1 MSVGKQEIPASA
13 RFARWLLEWAVR
25 HWPEETRPWGL
36 ALAAEIDETASAF
49 ETVRWSLGG
58 IMLFTRSVLSGAW
71 AWMKLPA
78 GGSLPGASG
87 PQGPSLL
94 PKRSR
99 VFTVAILATAA
110 LLLFLPVGREAIRTV
125 RASWQEFQE
134 SASDQ
139 RTLEELAAR
148 AEKEKDAGTLAFV
161 ALSTTD
167 PKRAATLT
175 ERAVSLDPE
184 LIWVYAARNHRPS
197 FDPPREEWLARLKAA
212 DPGNAVPDLL
222 MASAL
227 ADPRVD
233 MLYAHGTPKAADFE
247 VLEAAS
253 KWKLLMERA
262 YGAPRYD
269 SYFQKHCQLTRAVWN
284 RERNLPPT
292 FIFSGLWSHAI
303 PDLLNLR
310 SFAEFKMHQA
320 RKARA
325 AGDLQRAESLI
336 GEVDVFALRMADG
349 SGTKI
354 EKLIALAISK
364 SANKGLA
371 DLFASSAR
379 PQDARRVALRLDE
392 IERSVQG
399 MRPRGD
405 PGGRSGGEQ
414 AFRREA
420 MLLQGFGI
428 LALLAGLEALA
439 SVLLLEMWPGRM
451 RNAQTRWRRAL
462 CWMADYAPAT
472 LLVAIGAFLMSFL
485 PFQHAFAEYRASSYM
500 LLNDERLMGA
510 MWGLM
515 EIPEY
520 VMGVNARVSIW
531 AFVTIALAALLVFV
545 LVRGIY
551 RTRRAAP
558 NPA

>member
-1 MSVGKQEIPASA
+1 M
-13 RFARWLLEWAVR
+13 
-25 HWPEETRPWGL
+25 
-36 ALAAEIDETASAF
+36 
-49 ETVRWSLGG
+49 
-58 IMLFTRSVLSGAW
+58 
-71 AWMKLPA
+71 
-78 GGSLPGASG
+78 
-87 PQGPSLL
+87 
-94 PKRSR
+94 
-99 VFTVAILATAA
+99 FTVAILATAA
-110 LLLFLPVGREAIRTV
+110 LLLFLPLGREAIRTA
-125 RASWQEFQE
+125 RASWQGFQE

-148 AEKEKDAGTLAFV
+148 AEKEEDAGTLAFV

-167 PKRAATLT
+167 PKRAAALT
-175 ERAVSLDPE
+175 ERAVSLDRE
-184 LIWVYAARNHRPS
+184 RIWVYGARNHRPN
-197 FDPPREEWLARLKAA
+197 FDPPGEEWLARLKGA

-222 MASAL
+222 MANAL

-233 MLYAHGTPKAADFE
+233 MLYAHGTPKDADFE

-253 KWKLLMERA
+253 QWKLLMERA

-269 SYFQKHCQLTRAVWN
+269 SYFQKHYQLTRAVWN

-292 FIFSGLWSHAI
+292 FIFSGLLSHAI
-303 PDLLNLR
+303 PNLLNLM
-310 SFAEFKMHQA
+310 SFAEFKMYQA
-320 RKARA
+320 RQARS
-325 AGDLQRAESLI
+325 AGDLRRAESLI

-371 DLFASSAR
+371 DLLASPAR

-405 PGGRSGGEQ
+405 PRGRSGGAGFPERGY
-414 AFRREA
+414 AAPGIRHSSRARRTR
-420 MLLQGFGI
+420 G
-428 LALLAGLEALA
+428 
-439 SVLLLEMWPGRM
+439 VLLLEMWPGRM

>member
-1 MSVGKQEIPASA
+1 
-13 RFARWLLEWAVR
+13 
-25 HWPEETRPWGL
+25 
-36 ALAAEIDETASAF
+36 
-49 ETVRWSLGG
+49 
-58 IMLFTRSVLSGAW
+58 
-71 AWMKLPA
+71 
-78 GGSLPGASG
+78 
-87 PQGPSLL
+87 
-94 PKRSR
+94 
-99 VFTVAILATAA
+99 
-110 LLLFLPVGREAIRTV
+110 VGREAIRTV
-125 RASWQEFQE
+125 RASWQGFQE

-148 AEKEKDAGTLAFV
+148 AKKEKDAGTLAFV

-167 PKRAATLT
+167 PKRAAVLT

-184 LIWVYAARNHRPS
+184 LIWVYGARNHRPN
-197 FDPPREEWLARLKAA
+197 FDLRREEWLARLKAA

-233 MLYAHGTPKAADFE
+233 MLYAHGTPKDADFE
-247 VLEAAS
+247 VLADS

-269 SYFQKHCQLTRAVWN
+269 SYFQKHYQLTRAVWN

-303 PDLLNLR
+303 PDLQNLM
-310 SFAEFKMHQA
+310 SFAKFKMYQA
-320 RKARA
+320 RKTRA
-325 AGDLQRAESLI
+325 AGDLHRAESLI

-392 IERSVQG
+392 IERSVQE
-399 MRPRGD
+399 MRLGSG
-405 PGGRSGGEQ
+405 PGGRAREQ

-420 MLLQGFGI
+420 ILLQGFGI
-428 LALLAGLEALA
+428 LAVLAGLAALA
-439 SVLLLEMWPGRM
+439 GVLLLEMWPGRM

-462 CWMADYAPAT
+462 CWMTDYAPAT

-500 LLNDERLMGA
+500 LLNDERLIDA
-510 MWGLM
+510 MWGLL

-520 VMGVNARVSIW
+520 VRGVNARVSIW

-551 RTRRAAP
+551 RPRRAAS